1 MSLKKTDAK
10 INVYY
15 DKAVVDETEIKSG
28 DLLEVIIAKL
38 IAKVLAINRNYEGLI
53 KIPDYSGEKSGRILR
68 YIGNTPPYI
77 AWTDEGHKS
86 ITVDQN
92 IGISN
97 FSPGWGGKVGFV
109 NGITRDEY
117 GHVTDFSVGILE
129 LPEAPEHPDIELNGG
144 TVDTTQIEVSGG
156 SVIPSI
162 NSIACDDNGHVTG
175 YTVKL
180 YKLPENYGDTT
191 EAITDA
197 EIDEAC
203 DYLST
208 DDSGIK
214 PITDEQIDAICV
226 N

>member
-1 MSLKKTDAK
+1 MARQIYDAK
-10 INVYY
+10 IRVNFDRVNV
-15 DKAVVDETEIKSG
+15 DNEPIASG

-38 IAKVLAINRNYEGLI
+38 MAKLLAINREYDELI
-53 KIPDYSGEKSGRILR
+53 KIPDYSGEKAGRVLR
-68 YIGNTPPYI
+68 YIGNTSPYI

-86 ITVDQN
+86 VTVNQN
-92 IGISN
+92 IGTSTV
-97 FSPGWGGKVGFV
+97 SPDWGGKVGFV

-117 GHVTDFSVGILE
+117 GHVTNFSVGILE
-129 LPEAPEHPDIELNGG
+129 LPEAPEHPDIELKGG

-156 SVIPSI
+156 SVIPVI
-162 NSIACDDNGHVTG
+162 NSIVCDDNGHVTG

-191 EAITDA
+191 EIITEA
-197 EIDEAC
+197 EIDGAC
-203 DYLST
+203 DYLPV
-208 DDSGIK
+208 DDGGIK